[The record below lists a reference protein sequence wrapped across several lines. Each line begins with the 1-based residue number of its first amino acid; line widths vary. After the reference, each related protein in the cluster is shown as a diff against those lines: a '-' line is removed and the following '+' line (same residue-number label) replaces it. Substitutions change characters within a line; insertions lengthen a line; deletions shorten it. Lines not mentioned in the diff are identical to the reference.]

1 VTKRKVIDLISDC
14 ELILDGQNTKL
25 NMNILP
31 LGYYD
36 VIIGMEWLERHK
48 VIMNCYEKPLTYRDK
63 NNTIRTIQGIRKL
76 VSIRQIST
84 M

>member
-1 VTKRKVIDLISDC
+1 
-14 ELILDGQNTKL
+14 
-25 NMNILP
+25 MNILP
-31 LGYYD
+31 LGSYD

-48 VIMNCYEKPLTYRDK
+48 VILNFYENSLTYKDK

-76 VSIRQIST
+76 VSIRKILA